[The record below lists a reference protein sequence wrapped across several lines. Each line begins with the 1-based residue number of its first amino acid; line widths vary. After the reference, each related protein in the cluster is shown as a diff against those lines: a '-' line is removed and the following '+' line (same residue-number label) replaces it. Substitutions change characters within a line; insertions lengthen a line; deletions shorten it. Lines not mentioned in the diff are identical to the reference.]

1 MKNSHAGFGFRVEV
15 LDRKAVGFRIVFV
28 RLFGLG
34 IHLLDMYP
42 PGRRTDA
49 LPRAL
54 RAAQRPDTATATATA
69 PGGRAPGPAMAPTAA
84 SALGRPGLRVGVCPL
99 CPRREHPA
107 AVTRHAR
114 RDVTPVTS
122 ERRLPTLR
130 TGSVQQKNRCGPRAQ
145 APEWRCR
152 SGASSN
158 REKRILHVHGKKK
171 IGRAHV

>member
-99 CPRREHPA
+99 CPDGSTPPRSRVTL
-107 AVTRHAR
+107 AVTSHR
-114 RDVTPVTS
+114 
-122 ERRLPTLR
+122 
-130 TGSVQQKNRCGPRAQ
+130 
-145 APEWRCR
+145 
-152 SGASSN
+152 
-158 REKRILHVHGKKK
+158 
-171 IGRAHV
+171 